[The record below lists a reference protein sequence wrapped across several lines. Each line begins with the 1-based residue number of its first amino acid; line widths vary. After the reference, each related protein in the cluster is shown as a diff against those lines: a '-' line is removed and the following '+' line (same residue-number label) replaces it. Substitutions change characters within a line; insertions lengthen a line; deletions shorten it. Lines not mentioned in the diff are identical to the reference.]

1 MEKKTYGHK
10 SDAVTGKTYSKPAV
24 KSVGN
29 KTDDLMTSS
38 NPPVKQN
45 KTYAKTDTVKDAASK
60 EQEFNLVVHQKE
72 VEEGTYSTKT
82 KMPLSTKA
90 LMDEISAY
98 GYTFSNKNLFM
109 QMLFMVALV
118 TAVGIFYKMYWWTII
133 IVAVVAIA
141 MVPIQV
147 ISKYRQMYHQK
158 RFNDVDIYLHQM
170 IYSFQKMAKVS
181 IALEDTYKIT
191 NGELHDIIG
200 RAIDEINTSTSETV
214 LEDALHII
222 ELEYPT
228 DRVKTLH
235 KYLVSIEHRGGRYK
249 TSLAV
254 LLSDFDRWVKR
265 VYKNQA
271 DIKQFKSESI
281 IGLIITLVIGGAT
294 ILIQSLMSGGDGT
307 LSMDI
312 SPDKT
317 YQAGCAA
324 FLVVIV
330 LYNAYV
336 QVHYKSDWLKSSRPD
351 EKIAKDYKLAFH
363 TDVKKMQIASIPV
376 VIIFFVIAAVI
387 YAVFTFVV
395 PSKIAATVGSISL
408 VVVGCWIFMIP
419 KFDKKAAMANLTND
433 VYIGFSE
440 WLRDVALNLQ
450 SEPLQAAIEETVDE
464 CPIVMQESLS
474 IFMKAIAKNPS
485 AVEPYYEFM
494 KEFNI
499 MDIQSIVRTLYSIG
513 DLDSEQADESINTLI
528 NRNYEIMDRHEEQKE
543 DDRKAMR
550 GFSNYVPMLFVTV
563 KICIDMLAM
572 MTALM

>member
-1 MEKKTYGHK
+1 M
-10 SDAVTGKTYSKPAV
+10 
-24 KSVGN
+24 
-29 KTDDLMTSS
+29 
-38 NPPVKQN
+38 
-45 KTYAKTDTVKDAASK
+45 
-60 EQEFNLVVHQKE
+60 
-72 VEEGTYSTKT
+72 
-82 KMPLSTKA
+82 
-90 LMDEISAY
+90 
-98 GYTFSNKNLFM
+98 
-109 QMLFMVALV
+109 
-118 TAVGIFYKMYWWTII
+118 
-133 IVAVVAIA
+133 
-141 MVPIQV
+141 
-147 ISKYRQMYHQK
+147 
-158 RFNDVDIYLHQM
+158 
-170 IYSFQKMAKVS
+170 
-181 IALEDTYKIT
+181 
-191 NGELHDIIG
+191 
-200 RAIDEINTSTSETV
+200 
-214 LEDALHII
+214 
-222 ELEYPT
+222 
-228 DRVKTLH
+228 
-235 KYLVSIEHRGGRYK
+235 
-249 TSLAV
+249 
-254 LLSDFDRWVKR
+254 
-265 VYKNQA
+265 
-271 DIKQFKSESI
+271 
-281 IGLIITLVIGGAT
+281 
-294 ILIQSLMSGGDGT
+294 IQSLMSGGDGT

-330 LYNAYV
+330 LYNTYV

-363 TDVKKMQIASIPV
+363 TDAKKMQIASIPV
-376 VIIFFVIAAVI
+376 VIIFFV
-387 YAVFTFVV
+387 
-395 PSKIAATVGSISL
+395 
-408 VVVGCWIFMIP
+408 
-419 KFDKKAAMANLTND
+419 KAAMANLTND

-474 IFMKAIAKNPS
+474 VFMKAIAKNPS